1 MSTETGWGSPVVNV
15 VSVAAY
21 ALTTI
26 GVAAIGWFV
35 TVFLWGIAIG
45 PDSALAAATAIAVVP
60 VLALGYVAVS
70 MEGSPTLSMA
80 AYVICL
86 AGAAAAFLAAV
97 WATVFLFVVI
107 PLGFDTAATAAGL
120 VTLALAAAVAAVSVA
135 AVTAVGKST
144 DWTLVFRMAVA
155 ILLLVLIT
163 IGFLAAIW
171 LVAFVLSTLLV
182 GPVLGVYVAGGIT
195 VLATVV
201 LGYHEYTQVESIEQ
215 RADATPTSAA
225 DLPGIHAT
233 TTKVAT
239 QLGVPMPTI
248 AISETHAPEAMV
260 VGFRPSDTHLILSY
274 GAVTALTDAELEA
287 VIAHEL
293 AHVANR
299 DAMVMTAVSAPVVLA
314 DGLRARVRDD
324 LLLHGGREWD
334 EDEWKPPAETPDPDG
349 EWGDDEIF
357 GPDDEW
363 RAMTLSPNS
372 DDDDNANESDGWLL
386 SLVLF
391 IIATVAWLIS
401 RAITAVLSRARET
414 AADRTAVEVTGSPAA
429 LAGALR
435 ALDDR
440 ITQMPTRDL
449 REVASVSSLSILP
462 LEPMA
467 TDPGDPDSVLGRAR
481 NRLHR
486 LRVRLFR
493 SHPPTEQRLAELE
506 ALERERR

>member
-1 MSTETGWGSPVVNV
+1 MSTETGWGAPVVSA
-15 VSVAAY
+15 VSVVAY
-21 ALTTI
+21 ALAMI
-26 GVAAIGWFV
+26 GVAVACWIGIFL
-35 TVFLWGIAIG
+35 LWGVAIG
-45 PDSALAAATAIAVVP
+45 PDSALAAATAIAACP
-60 VLALGYVAVS
+60 ALALGYVAVS
-70 MEGSPTLSMA
+70 MDGNPTLAMA
-80 AYVICL
+80 AYVVCL
-86 AGAAAAFLAAV
+86 AGATATFLAAV
-97 WATVFLFVVI
+97 WATVFLFTVI
-107 PLGFDTAATAAGL
+107 PLGFDAAATVAGL
-120 VTLALAAAVAAVSVA
+120 VTLALAATAAAVSVGA
-135 AVTAVGKST
+135 LTAVGEAT
-144 DWTLVFRMAVA
+144 DWTLAFRMAVA

-171 LVAFVLSTLLV
+171 LVAFVLSSLFV
-182 GPVLGVYVAGGIT
+182 GPILGVYAAGGIT
-195 VLATVV
+195 VLATAV
-201 LGYHEYTQVESIEQ
+201 LGYHEYTQVASIEQ
-215 RADATPTSAA
+215 RADATPTTAD

-233 TTKVAT
+233 TTKVAA

-260 VGFRPSDTHLILSY
+260 VGFRPSEMHLILSY
-274 GAVTALTDAELEA
+274 GAVTALTDAQLEA

-324 LLLHGGREWD
+324 VWLHGGRERDD
-334 EDEWKPPAETPDPDG
+334 EEWEPPAERPDPDE

-357 GPDDEW
+357 GPNDEW
-363 RAMTLSPNS
+363 RTMTQPSKS
-372 DDDDNANESDGWLL
+372 DDDDANESDGWLI

-391 IIATVAWLIS
+391 VVATVAWVVS

-414 AADRTAVEVTGSPAA
+414 AADRTAVEVTGSPAT

-440 ITQMPTRDL
+440 ITQTPTRDL

-467 TDPGDPDSVLGRAR
+467 TDPGDPDSIFGRAR

-493 SHPPTEQRLAELE
+493 SHPPTERRLADLE
-506 ALERERR
+506 TLERERR